1 MTQNFLFFL
10 TIFFSKNKEY
20 NDGIFLLKK
29 KEITTMQNFAPRK
42 KTHYSLQF
50 STFGNVIMNN
60 TTFVYQN
67 PNVTEYS
74 SLMVSIRWEL
84 RACGGYSLGK
94 STLPPTTIEY
104 TNFRLTCRPT
114 LLPPPPPPRLK
125 PHLLLSQQEWGGVGS
140 IDYYEHREAK
150 LCLFVPHGYS
160 TLTFK

>member
-1 MTQNFLFFL
+1 
-10 TIFFSKNKEY
+10 
-20 NDGIFLLKK
+20 
-29 KEITTMQNFAPRK
+29 
-42 KTHYSLQF
+42 
-50 STFGNVIMNN
+50 MNN

-160 TLTFK
+160 TLTFKWGDACGWVAGWLSGRVSEDNDSLEWQWA